1 MTSIAGVDRAQAV
14 LLPELLDDYV
24 GPAHPVRFLDAFVAQ
39 LDLAALGFQR
49 AVPADTGRPGYDPG
63 DLLRLQQDIRAA
75 HQHLNRAGHY
85 AVIMGDEVRDYL
97 RDV

>member
-1 MTSIAGVDRAQAV
+1 MASALPEFAMTSIAGVDRAQAV

-63 DLLRLQQDIRAA
+63 DLLRL
-75 HQHLNRAGHY
+75 
-85 AVIMGDEVRDYL
+85 YL
-97 RDV
+97 YGYPLWRLTQR